1 MKNFCHK
8 KFYCYALENISI
20 KVPYL
25 KYLDA
30 NFHLMRNLG
39 LIKRLE
45 NCSEFYGQLSEAEIS
60 EYITM
65 YNLDK
70 TEVLNAV
77 KQNEL
82 KQQFASE

>member
-1 MKNFCHK
+1 
-8 KFYCYALENISI
+8 
-20 KVPYL
+20 
-25 KYLDA
+25 
-30 NFHLMRNLG
+30 MRNLG